1 MTNPEEDESE
11 IESITESEEEPF
23 SDTEFVKI
31 GMLPLP
37 RDFSTF
43 RFAKLFY
50 LYNFK
55 HA

>member
-31 GMLPLP
+31 EMLPLP
-37 RDFSTF
+37 RDFSNLQICK
-43 RFAKLFY
+43 AILFI
-50 LYNFK
+50 
-55 HA
+55 

>member
-37 RDFSTF
+37 RDF
-43 RFAKLFY
+43 RNLQICKAILFI
-50 LYNFK
+50 
-55 HA
+55 